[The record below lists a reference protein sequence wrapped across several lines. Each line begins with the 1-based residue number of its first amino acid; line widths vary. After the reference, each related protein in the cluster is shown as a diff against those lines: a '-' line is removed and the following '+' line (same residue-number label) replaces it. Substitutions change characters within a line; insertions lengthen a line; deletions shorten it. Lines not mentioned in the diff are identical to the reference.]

1 MEKLSATEKVAMEEV
16 FAVEPCCCCGGDTAS
31 IPMMRV
37 RDRLDAFVDRKDYG
51 GAARHLEYWL
61 AEARALRDDRGEF
74 AVLNEMMGVYRK
86 MGDREKALAS
96 ADAALAL
103 IPAIDGEDTAG
114 AGTAYVNAGTVYDC
128 FGDPARA
135 LERFEAAQRI
145 YERRLDGGD
154 ARLGGLYNNMALA
167 LADLR
172 RFDEAFRYYALAL
185 DVMERQPNG
194 QPERAITYL
203 NMANAAEA
211 AYGPEE
217 AEETIS
223 GYLQTAEAL
232 LAEPSIPRN
241 GYYAFVCEK
250 CAPTFAYYGWF
261 RTAAE
266 LRAAAEAVY
275 AQSGGE

>member
-1 MEKLSATEKVAMEEV
+1 MKEQYA
-16 FAVEPCCCCGGDTAS
+16 FEPGGACCRDTDT

-37 RDRLDAFVDRKDYG
+37 RDRLDAYVDRKDYD

-61 AEARALRDDRGEF
+61 AEARALRDVRGEF
-74 AVLNEMMGVYRK
+74 AVRNEMMGVYRK

-96 ADAALAL
+96 AEAALAL
-103 IPAIDGEDTAG
+103 IPALDGADTVG
-114 AGTAYVNAGTVYDC
+114 AGTAYVNAGTVCDC
-128 FGDPARA
+128 FGDPAGA
-135 LERFEAAQRI
+135 LEHFEAARQI
-145 YERRLDGGD
+145 YESRLDAGD

-185 DVMERQPNG
+185 EVMERQPCG

-211 AYGPEE
+211 AGGLEE
-217 AEETIS
+217 AEETITE
-223 GYLQTAEAL
+223 YLRTAEAL

-261 RTAAE
+261 QTAAD
-266 LRAAAEAVY
+266 LRSAAEAIY
-275 AQSGGE
+275 AQTDGEQEV

>member
-1 MEKLSATEKVAMEEV
+1 MNEYYAFDPGA
-16 FAVEPCCCCGGDTAS
+16 CCCGDTES

-37 RDRLDAFVDRKDYG
+37 RDRLDDYVDRKDYG

-61 AEARALRDDRGEF
+61 AEARALGDERGEF

-96 ADAALAL
+96 AEAALAL
-103 IPAIDGEDTAG
+103 IPAIDGGDAVG
-114 AGTAYVNAGTVYDC
+114 AGTAYVNAGTVCDC
-128 FGDPARA
+128 FGDPEKA
-135 LERFEAAQRI
+135 LERFEAARRI
-145 YERRLDGGD
+145 YESRLDGGD

-185 DVMERQPNG
+185 EVMERQPCG

-211 AYGPEE
+211 ANGPEE
-217 AEETIS
+217 AEEAIA
-223 GYLQTAEAL
+223 GYLQTAEEL
-232 LAEPSIPRN
+232 LADPAIPRN

-261 RTAAE
+261 QTAAD
-266 LRAAAEAVY
+266 LQAAADAVY
-275 AQSGGE
+275 AQADKEREE

>member
-1 MEKLSATEKVAMEEV
+1 MNEFYA
-16 FAVEPCCCCGGDTAS
+16 FDPGGCCCGDAET

-37 RDRLDAFVDRKDYG
+37 RDRLDAYVDRKDYA

-61 AEARALRDDRGEF
+61 AEARALGDVRGEF
-74 AVLNEMMGVYRK
+74 AVRTEMMGVYRK
-86 MGDREKALAS
+86 MGDRERALAS
-96 ADAALAL
+96 AEAALAL
-103 IPAIDGEDTAG
+103 IPEIDGGDTVG
-114 AGTAYVNAGTVYDC
+114 AGTAFVNAGTVCDC
-128 FGDPARA
+128 FGDPEKA
-135 LERFEAAQRI
+135 LEYFEAARRI
-145 YERRLDGGD
+145 YESRLDGGD
-154 ARLGGLYNNMALA
+154 TRLGGLYNNMALA

-185 DVMERQPNG
+185 DVMERQPTG

-211 AYGPEE
+211 ADGLEA

-223 GYLQTAEAL
+223 GYLRNAEEL
-232 LAEPSIPRN
+232 LADPAIPRN

-261 RTAAE
+261 QTAAD
-266 LRAAAEAVY
+266 LRAAAEAIY
-275 AQSGGE
+275 EQNGKEQGA